1 MASAPKQHLMTDGLI
16 LRNYDT
22 VAESDRF
29 IAILTRDKGVIRAT
43 ARGAKKVTSRSGAAT
58 QPLCYARL
66 SLIPAR
72 DKYIIEAAKPIEVF
86 FSLRQDV
93 ERLALAQ
100 YFCELALALCP
111 SDAPAEDHLRLL
123 LGGLH
128 YLAAGEKDP
137 LLIKAVVEGR
147 LLCLEGYAP
156 DLTGC
161 TLCGSQDTPLWFSP
175 SAGTLFCAPPGA
187 AADAMSMSAGTLAAL
202 RHLLYGPFE
211 RCFAFQLP
219 AADAA
224 ALAIKSGNV
233 AILRGGKEAY
243 NSARSI
249 VDALERGLT
258 KASLP
263 KEYRISLRGRCCTLI
278 SFRL

>member
-16 LRNYDT
+16 LRHYDT

-29 IAILTRDKGVIRAT
+29 IAILTRDKGIIRAT
-43 ARGAKKVTSRSGAAT
+43 ARGARRVTSRSGAAT
-58 QPLCYARL
+58 QPLCYAKL

-72 DKYIIEAAKPIEVF
+72 DKYIIEDAKPVEVF
-86 FSLRQDV
+86 FPLRQDV

-100 YFCELALALCP
+100 YFCELALSLCP

-128 YLAAGEKDP
+128 YLAVGEKDP

-161 TLCGSQDTPLWFSP
+161 THCGREETPLWFSLA
-175 SAGTLFCAPPGA
+175 AGTLFCGDHVA
-187 AADAMSMSAGTLAAL
+187 AGDAIEVSSGVLAAL

-219 AADAA
+219 AADT
-224 ALAIKSGNV
+224 ALLATVVERFLLAQVGKGYKTLDFYHT
-233 AILRGGKEAY
+233 LRTEG
-243 NSARSI
+243 I
-249 VDALERGLT
+249 
-258 KASLP
+258 
-263 KEYRISLRGRCCTLI
+263 
-278 SFRL
+278 

>member
-16 LRNYDT
+16 LRHYDT
-22 VAESDRF
+22 VAEADRF
-29 IAILTRDKGVIRAT
+29 IAILTRDKGILRAT
-43 ARGAKKVTSRSGAAT
+43 ARGAKRLTSRSGAAT

-72 DKYIIEAAKPIEVF
+72 DKYIIEDAKPVEVF
-86 FSLRQDV
+86 FPLRQDV

-100 YFCELALALCP
+100 YFCELALSLCP

-128 YLAAGEKDP
+128 FLAAGEKDP

-161 TLCGSQDTPLWFSP
+161 AHCGREESPLYFSP
-175 SAGTLFCAPPGA
+175 SAGTLFCGDHVTVG
-187 AADAMSMSAGTLAAL
+187 DAVEVSAGVVAAL

-211 RCFAFQLP
+211 RCFAFALP
-219 AADAA
+219 AADTA
-224 ALAIKSGNV
+224 ALATVVERFLLAQVGKTYKTLEFYHT
-233 AILRGGKEAY
+233 LRG
-243 NSARSI
+243 
-249 VDALERGLT
+249 
-258 KASLP
+258 
-263 KEYRISLRGRCCTLI
+263 
-278 SFRL
+278 

>member
-29 IAILTRDKGVIRAT
+29 IAILTRDKGIIRAT

-66 SLIPAR
+66 SLIPSR
-72 DKYIIEAAKPIEVF
+72 DKYIIEDAKPIEVF
-86 FSLRQDV
+86 FPLRQDV

-100 YFCELALALCP
+100 YFCELALSLCP
-111 SDAPAEDHLRLL
+111 ADAPAEEHLRLI

-128 YLAAGEKDP
+128 FLAAGEKDP

-161 TLCGSQDTPLWFSP
+161 TVCGSQDTPVWFSP
-175 SAGTLFCAPPGA
+175 SAGTLFCDAHVV
-187 AADAMSMSAGTLAAL
+187 AADAMRVSAGTLAAL

-211 RCFAFQLP
+211 RCFAFALP
-219 AADAA
+219 AADTA
-224 ALAIKSGNV
+224 ALATLTERFLLAQV
-233 AILRGGKEAY
+233 GKTY
-243 NSARSI
+243 KTLSF
-249 VDALERGLT
+249 
-258 KASLP
+258 
-263 KEYRISLRGRCCTLI
+263 YHSLRTEGI
-278 SFRL
+278 

>member
-16 LRNYDT
+16 LRHYDT
-22 VAESDRF
+22 VAEADRF
-29 IAILTRDKGVIRAT
+29 IAILTRDKGILRAT
-43 ARGAKKVTSRSGAAT
+43 ARGAKRLTSRSGAAT

-72 DKYIIEAAKPIEVF
+72 DKYIIEDAKPVEVF
-86 FSLRQDV
+86 FPLRQDV

-100 YFCELALALCP
+100 YFCELALSLCP

-128 YLAAGEKDP
+128 FLAAGEKDP

-161 TLCGSQDTPLWFSP
+161 VHCGREESPLYFSP
-175 SAGTLFCAPPGA
+175 SAGTLFCGDHVTVG
-187 AADAMSMSAGTLAAL
+187 DAVEVSAGVVAAL

-211 RCFAFQLP
+211 RCFAFALP
-219 AADAA
+219 AADTA
-224 ALAIKSGNV
+224 ALATVVERFLLAQVGKTYKTLEFYHT
-233 AILRGGKEAY
+233 LRG
-243 NSARSI
+243 
-249 VDALERGLT
+249 
-258 KASLP
+258 
-263 KEYRISLRGRCCTLI
+263 
-278 SFRL
+278 

>member
-16 LRNYDT
+16 LRHYDT
-22 VAESDRF
+22 VAEADRF
-29 IAILTRDKGVIRAT
+29 IAILTRDKGVVHAT
-43 ARGAKKVTSRSGAAT
+43 ARGARRVTSRSGAAT
-58 QPLCYARL
+58 QPLCYAKL

-72 DKYIIEAAKPIEVF
+72 NKYVIEDAKPLEVF

-100 YFCELALALCP
+100 YFCELALSLCP

-123 LGGLH
+123 LSGLH

-161 TLCGSQDTPLWFSP
+161 THCGREEAPLWFSP
-175 SAGTLFCAPPGA
+175 AAGTLFCGDHA
-187 AADAMSMSAGTLAAL
+187 AAGDAVEVSAGVLAAL

-219 AADAA
+219 PSDTAV
-224 ALAIKSGNV
+224 LATVMERFLLAQQHKIYKTLEFYHT
-233 AILRGGKEAY
+233 LR
-243 NSARSI
+243 
-249 VDALERGLT
+249 T
-258 KASLP
+258 KG
-263 KEYRISLRGRCCTLI
+263 I
-278 SFRL
+278 